1 MNRSTKTSNFGPAL
15 AAVVLL
21 SAWAAAPGFAD
32 TTATWVGTVAQVSTT
47 QISVSHKQTGT
58 VQNKTRRFLIGGDF
72 QGVTTSMGN
81 KKKTLAD
88 VKPGMT
94 VQVVYYTDAIAHV
107 DHARKITIVNG
118 FNLNVNLNATPAP
131 VPKAAPSS

>member
-1 MNRSTKTSNFGPAL
+1 MRNRLGGAL
-15 AAVVLL
+15 AGATLL
-21 SAWAAAPGFAD
+21 SLLTAAPGFAD
-32 TTATWVGTVAQVSTT
+32 TTATWVGAVTEVSTT

-118 FNLNVNLNATPAP
+118 FNLNINLNATPGP
-131 VPKAAPSS
+131 VPKATPGG